1 MAPLTSRRDFIL
13 KSGKAGLGIY
23 VGSTLLSSCSSAK
36 VITGKNNTGFQQTP
50 LAYSY
55 NALNEAIDGTTME
68 IHYSKHAAGYAANL
82 QAAAKNDGVDLIIL
96 DSDRSP
102 QQSQAS
108 AKKSGNPF
116 AVASFS
122 SHNLGLAV
130 DFKMSQGD
138 QKFSETTTRP
148 MTNIVNMMQSSPHKW
163 LYQNGATYGWYP
175 WNNEPWHWEYN
186 PPDFRIKFYAN
197 CNCDPI
203 P

>member
-1 MAPLTSRRDFIL
+1 MFAALANIKPERRP
-13 KSGKAGLGIY
+13 
-23 VGSTLLSSCSSAK
+23 
-36 VITGKNNTGFQQTP
+36 NTGGTAILIKDKVTP
-50 LAYSY
+50 DLWNYVQNEMVPVPGQSPHK
-55 NALNEAIDGTTME
+55 LNT
-68 IHYSKHAAGYAANL
+68 YAAESFAL
-82 QAAAKNDGVDLIIL
+82 MQAVAKNDGVDLVIL

-148 MTNIVNMMQSSPHKW
+148 MTNIVNMMQSPSHKW
-163 LYQNGATYGWYP
+163 LFQNAATYGWYP
-175 WNNEPWHWEYN
+175 WNNEAWHWEYN

-197 CNCDPI
+197 CNCDPM